1 MKCCSR
7 SVITLCIVILLGT
20 AVAAQ
25 TDKRVRDI
33 RDKVSDISRSAGKFS
48 KTKKDVP
55 DISTE
60 GAEATFYH
68 SGKDL
73 KKVSVKIYGET
84 FNGTSELYFD
94 GGQLIFAYDRINR
107 YDTQIGLK
115 KPVKV
120 VRVEEY
126 RSYFE
131 NGGMFRLLIGKKVLT
146 PASEEFA
153 EHEKEILERTK
164 AILASENE

>member
-1 MKCCSR
+1 MIR
-7 SVITLCIVILLGT
+7 SIAGLLLILAAAIAAG
-20 AVAAQ
+20 AQ
-25 TDKRVRDI
+25 TDTRVSGI
-33 RDKVSDISRSAGKFS
+33 RSQVAAINKASAKLT
-48 KTKKDVP
+48 KTKRQVT

-68 SGKDL
+68 SGKEL
-73 KKVSVKIYGET
+73 KKVSVKIFGET

-94 GGQLIFAYDRINR
+94 AGKLIFAYDRINR

-115 KPVKV
+115 RPVKV

-131 NGGMFRLLIGKKVLT
+131 NGSMFRSVIGKKVSP
-146 PASEEFA
+146 PATDEFTQHESEV
-153 EHEKEILERTK
+153 LERTK
-164 AILASENE
+164 AILASE

>member
-1 MKCCSR
+1 M
-7 SVITLCIVILLGT
+7 L
-20 AVAAQ
+20 AAMAAAAQ
-25 TDKRVRDI
+25 TDKRVSTI
-33 RDKVSDISRSAGKFS
+33 RSQVAAIGKASAKLTN
-48 KTKKDVP
+48 TKHQVT

-94 GGQLIFAYDRINR
+94 AGQLIFAYDRINR

-120 VRVEEY
+120 VRIEEY

-131 NGGMFRLLIGKKVLT
+131 NGGMFRLLMGKKVLT